1 MTEAGCPLGGRPN
14 GWKRELETMKLY
26 LTMPKPGETI
36 REGVVVQWLK
46 KAGENVEEKDPLV
59 ELETEKAVFTYE
71 SPFKGKIEKILIE
84 ENASI
89 AVGSPIALFE
99 VSEEDGQRYLMLGV
113 GLPVEESKVAAPVQK
128 NVGANPHVRPPVERQ
143 THRSAPTVKRPAVYS
158 PLIRNLARENHLS
171 DADLANISGS
181 GPGGR
186 LTKEDILNYLKSP
199 RISPLSKG
207 SGGDF
212 EQAPTYLLQE
222 GDEKISLSVIR
233 QRIAQVMKKSADQI
247 PKAGSGT
254 DVDASEIWEYCKT
267 HQTEFQNKHQVALKP
282 FHFFLYAV
290 REALKKYPNFN
301 ASYVE
306 ENGKS
311 FLIKHKPIHLGFAV
325 ATLQG
330 LFTPVV
336 KNAQDKKFS
345 DLSKVL
351 ADLEKKAKEGKLSV
365 DELTGA
371 TFVVNNPGAVGGT
384 RCDQIIPL
392 PTVAIIA
399 LNRIQKRPWAV
410 GDEIKIR
417 HVVGVDLAFDH
428 RPLDGADGIQ
438 FVEEVRKI
446 LEKFPFEIVDK

>member
-1 MTEAGCPLGGRPN
+1 
-14 GWKRELETMKLY
+14 MKLY

-46 KAGENVEEKDPLV
+46 KQGESVEEKDPLV

-71 SPFKGKIEKILIE
+71 SPFKGSLQKVLAE
-84 ENASI
+84 ENASVP
-89 AVGSPIALFE
+89 VGTPIALFE

-113 GLPVEESKVAAPVQK
+113 GLPVSGNEAGSPVQK
-128 NVGANPHVRPPVERQ
+128 DVGATPRGRPKMEGQPQRA
-143 THRSAPTVKRPAVYS
+143 APTKRPAVYS
-158 PLIRNLARENHLS
+158 PLIRNLAREN
-171 DADLANISGS
+171 NISEDELGNIPAS

-186 LTKEDILNYLKSP
+186 LTKEDILNFLKVGTA
-199 RISPLSKG
+199 PLVVPKPAAV
-207 SGGDF
+207 
-212 EQAPTYLLQE
+212 ETPKYTMQE
-222 GDEKISLSVIR
+222 GDEKVLLSVIR
-233 QRIAQVMKKSADQI
+233 QRIAQHMRKSAEQI
-247 PKAGSGT
+247 PKAGSGV
-254 DVDASEIWEYCKT
+254 DVDMSEIWEYHKT
-267 HQTEFQNKHQVALKP
+267 HQTEFQNKYQVSLKP

-290 REALKKYPNFN
+290 REALKKFPNFN
-301 ASYVE
+301 ASYME

-311 FLIKHKPIHLGFAV
+311 FLVKHAPIHLGFAV

-336 KNAQDKKFS
+336 KNAQNKRFVE
-345 DLSKVL
+345 LSRALV
-351 ADLEKKAKEGKLSV
+351 DLEKKAKEGKLSV

-371 TFVVNNPGAVGGT
+371 TFVVNNPGAVGGS

-399 LNRIQKRPWAV
+399 LNRIQKKPWV
-410 GDEIKIR
+410 MGNEIQIR

-438 FVEEVRKI
+438 FAEEVKKT
-446 LEKFPFEIVDK
+446 LEHFPFEVLG